1 MATKATGSSTSKRV
15 IPPAS
20 KRPPRKSIAD
30 QIDVAIAGWIESGLV
45 AESGWTGNPLLQ
57 TPLPKGRG
65 IRFDAAKVERV
76 LKFFLLLQQLIGRWA
91 GREFRLFDW
100 QVKYLVAPVFGIV
113 TGDGRRVIRT
123 VWFEIPR
130 KNGKSTLCSGL
141 ALYLLLADREVGAEV
156 YAAAG
161 SRTQAGIVFRAA
173 RNMAQGSRA
182 IRERLTKKGI
192 QRALLEHP
200 ITGSIFRALSSNGD
214 LQHGLNVHG
223 AVIDEVHVHKTPDLI
238 DALETGTGSREQPL
252 IIFITT
258 ANDGNDGTV
267 YATKREYLDDVMS
280 GTVKVNSYLGVVF
293 SVDDKAE
300 GFDPFSDETIHA
312 ANPGAGLTV
321 TWEYLRAVAAVA
333 KASPAQLNRYLRLTL
348 NIRTKQTTKWLPLD
362 SYDAT
367 GQLIADSEWRGK
379 IVHGGLDLSSTTDF
393 TAYVVRGRDPEKG
406 HPIRML
412 AWIPEERLV
421 ELERRTAVPLERWV
435 DAGWLRVT
443 EGNVVDYAKVRADIL
458 ADAAELGYTIDTI
471 GYDKWNAAETV
482 QLLEAEGVQMVPI
495 NQTYAWLS
503 APSKSIERQIIG
515 STPDKPL
522 VRTGGNP
529 VLRWMADC
537 VEVRQDDQGNIK
549 PVKPDRVKSTRRIDG
564 IVAWVMAERE
574 DMADIEEDQPA
585 GDAYLESLLASS

>member
-1 MATKATGSSTSKRV
+1 MAKTAKGSSTSKRP

-20 KRPPRKSIAD
+20 KRKTIAE
-30 QIDVAIAGWIESGLV
+30 QIDVAVAGWIASGLV
-45 AESGWTGNPLLQ
+45 AESGWPGKPLLQ

-91 GREFRLFDW
+91 GCEFRLFDW

-113 TGDGRRVIRT
+113 TADGRRVIRT

-173 RNMAQGSRA
+173 RNMAHSSKA

-300 GFDPFSDETIHA
+300 GFDPFSDATIWA

-321 TWEYLRAVAAVA
+321 TWEYLRSVAAVA

-362 SYDAT
+362 AYDTT
-367 GQLIADSEWRGK
+367 GQLIDDSEWRGK
-379 IVHGGLDLSSTTDF
+379 IVHAGLDLSSTTDF
-393 TAYVVRGRDPEKG
+393 TAYVVRGRDPDKG
-406 HPIRML
+406 HPVRML

-421 ELERRTAVPLERWV
+421 ELERRTAVPLARWV

-458 ADAAELGYTIDTI
+458 ADAADLGYTIGTI

-503 APSKSIERQIIG
+503 APSKSVERQVLG

-564 IVAWVMAERE
+564 IVAWIMAERE
-574 DMADIEEDQPA
+574 DMADVEEDQPA
-585 GDAYLESLLASS
+585 GDAFMESLVSS